1 MVFRSDKGPSIRPG
15 RGRRFGSAS
24 LNLLVCTTLVQ
35 GCVEDRSNVAGW
47 QGTVDTLAGGG
58 VRVVNPERPVWS
70 PGEEWILVEDLRIG
84 GGETEGPELFSDI
97 VALETDSDGRI
108 WILERAAREIRIFG
122 PDGSHVRSVGR
133 RGGGPGEF
141 NDPIGMGWGRD
152 DELWVVD
159 PGNGR
164 FSVFDR
170 EGNFLRS
177 HPRRIG
183 GYMLPWPGGFGPE
196 GEVFDRIFIP
206 PGGALVRFSPDLTA
220 ADTFALP
227 PPPDRDVFELT
238 TEGGRMSAVVPFSPG
253 LVTVL
258 DPGGYLWLGVTDR
271 SRLARTTL
279 EGDTLLVTE
288 WPVERAPVTAQDREE
303 VLEALEWF
311 TGQGGTVDPRRIPS
325 LKPAFTQVLLADDGH
340 VWVTP
345 GGWMT
350 RGWDRFH
357 VIDPDGRWLG
367 EARAD
372 PPVFGWP
379 TPLIGTDFVLAVTR
393 DEMEVP
399 YVVRYRIER

>member
-1 MVFRSDKGPSIRPG
+1 MASQEVTGPRRPG
-15 RGRRFGSAS
+15 HPLSILS
-24 LNLLVCTTLVQ
+24 TNLLLCTSLVQ
-35 GCVEDRSNVAGW
+35 GCAENGW
-47 QGTVDTLAGGG
+47 NGVGWEGTVDTLAGGG
-58 VRVVNPERPVWS
+58 VRVVNPERPIWA
-70 PGEEWILVEDLRIG
+70 PGDEWGLVEELRIG

-97 VALETDSDGRI
+97 VALETDSEGRI
-108 WILERAAREIRIFG
+108 WVLERGVREIRIFG
-122 PDGSHVRSVGR
+122 PDGSHIRSVGR

-141 NDPIGMGWGRD
+141 NDPVGMGWGLD

-196 GEVFDRIFIP
+196 GEVFDRIFVAG
-206 PGGALVRFSPDLTA
+206 GGALVRFSPDLAA

-227 PPPDRDVFELT
+227 TPPDRDLFELT
-238 TEGGRMSAVVPFSPG
+238 RNGARMSVAVPFSPG
-253 LVTVL
+253 LAMTL
-258 DPGGYLWLGVTDR
+258 DLRGYLWSGVTDR
-271 SRLARTTL
+271 SRLVRTNL
-279 EGDTLLVTE
+279 DGDTLLVTE
-288 WPVERAPVTAQDREE
+288 WPMERQPVTAQDREE
-303 VLEALEWF
+303 VLESLEWF
-311 TGQGGTVDPRRIPS
+311 TQQGGTVDARRIPS
-325 LKPAFTQVLLADDGH
+325 LKPAFTQILLAEDGH

-345 GGWMT
+345 GARTVQGWG
-350 RGWDRFH
+350 RLH

-372 PPVFGWP
+372 PPIFGWP
-379 TPLIGTDFVLAVTR
+379 TPLIGTDFVLAVVR